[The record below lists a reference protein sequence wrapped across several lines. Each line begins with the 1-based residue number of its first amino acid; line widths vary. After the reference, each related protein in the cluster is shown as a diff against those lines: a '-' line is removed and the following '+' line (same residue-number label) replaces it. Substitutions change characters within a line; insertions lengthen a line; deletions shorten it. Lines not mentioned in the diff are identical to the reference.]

1 MTRVD
6 DTGPTNTPHSSGP
19 PVRDSAR
26 PRVPGEAWVIWVIWM
41 TYGAF
46 YFGRT
51 NIAAAVPGM
60 GDELGFSKTQIGW
73 ILASLKLTYAMG
85 QFVNG
90 QLAERISPR
99 KLLAVGM
106 LGSAALNVLFG
117 MSTALYFLLFVWA
130 CNGYCQALGWT
141 PCVRVT
147 ANWIPPHRRGKA
159 IGIIGTGYQATA
171 ALTFVVAGF
180 SVERLGLGWRGA
192 FYIPAAMLT
201 VAAVHMLLFLR
212 EAPAPQTSESR
223 ANAADPPATP
233 TGPRG
238 TLRDNLVLTLSN
250 PSLWLLGIS
259 LGLLNACRYG
269 FLDWGLT
276 HLTEVQDTGVGKAAL
291 KYAFLPIGGI
301 AGAYFA
307 GWATD
312 RFLGGRRAPMIVGL
326 LVLLGLL
333 TLVYDA
339 MARASY
345 IGTIL
350 LLIVIGATIYGPQVL
365 LVGTAPA
372 DLARRGTAAAAAGFV
387 NFMGY
392 IGAFAGD
399 LVTGYIAEHYGW
411 GTALRVWAGWA
422 FAGAAAA
429 ALLWNATAQT
439 DTADTPHGFPV
450 ASSKGGTTP

>member
-1 MTRVD
+1 MTRVND
-6 DTGPTNTPHSSGP
+6 NAP
-19 PVRDSAR
+19 R
-26 PRVPGEAWVIWVIWM
+26 PRVPGEASVIWVIWM

-46 YFGRT
+46 YFCRT
-51 NIAAAVPGM
+51 NISAAVPGL
-60 GDELGFSKTQIGW
+60 GDELGFTKTQIGW

-85 QFVNG
+85 QFING

-147 ANWIPPHRRGKA
+147 ANWIPAHRRGKA

-180 SVERLGLGWRGA
+180 SVEWLGWRGA
-192 FYIPAAMLT
+192 FHIPAAMLT
-201 VAAVHMLLFLR
+201 VAAIHMLLFLR
-212 EAPAPQTSESR
+212 EAPPPQASESR
-223 ANAADPPATP
+223 ASAADPPAIP

-238 TLRDNLVLTLSN
+238 TFRDNLILTLSN
-250 PSLWLLGIS
+250 PALWLLGIS

-276 HLTEVQDTGVGKAAL
+276 HLTEVQGTGVGKAAL

-301 AGAYFA
+301 AGAYLS

-339 MARASY
+339 TARASY

-399 LVTGYIAEHYGW
+399 PITGYLAENYGW
-411 GTALRVWAGWA
+411 SVALRVWAGWA
-422 FAGAAAA
+422 FAGAAVA
-429 ALLWNATAQT
+429 ALLWNTTAPT
-439 DTADTPHGFPV
+439 DLADTPHDSPV
-450 ASSKGGTTP
+450 DSLPAETTS